1 MSMKVLFIGGTG
13 IISTAST
20 ELAAKRGIDLV
31 LATRGQHKS
40 DLPAGVKSV
49 AVDIHDLSAAKRAL
63 EGLSFDAV
71 VDWISFTPADI
82 ERDIE
87 LFRGR
92 TKQFVFISS
101 TSCYQKPQSHYWM
114 TEATPLANPHWQYS
128 RDKIACEELLMKA
141 YREEGFPVTIVRP
154 SLTYG
159 DTQIPL
165 VTNTWEK
172 PYTIVDR
179 MLKRKKVVVPG
190 DGTSLWVITH
200 NSDFAK
206 GLVGL
211 LGHSQA
217 IGHAVQI
224 TSEEVET
231 WDQYYR
237 IVANVL
243 GVEAKIVHIPS
254 DFIVACR
261 PEMEG
266 TLLGDKSVSVVFDN
280 SKIRR
285 FVPDFCATTRFSE
298 GIRRTIELFRADPA
312 RQAVDEESNAK
323 WDKMID
329 AYESGLAT
337 AVKAFK
343 PQPV

>member
-1 MSMKVLFIGGTG
+1 MKVLFIGGTG

-20 ELAAKRGIDLV
+20 ELAAKRGIELT
-31 LATRGQHKS
+31 LATRGQHKTN
-40 DLPAGVKSV
+40 LPAGVKTLV
-49 AVDIHDLSAAKRAL
+49 VDMHDLAAAKRAL
-63 EGLSFDAV
+63 SDSTFDAV
-71 VDWISFTPADI
+71 VDWIAFTPADI

-101 TSCYQKPQSHYWM
+101 TSCYQKPQTHYLM
-114 TEATPLANPHWQYS
+114 TESTPLVNPHWQYS
-128 RDKIACEELLMKA
+128 RDKIACEDRLMKA
-141 YREEGFPVTIVRP
+141 NREEGFPVTIVRP

-159 DTQIPL
+159 DSQIPL

-172 PYTIVDR
+172 PYTIIDR
-179 MLKRKKVVVPG
+179 MLKGKKVVVPG

-224 TSEEVET
+224 TSEEVAT

-237 IVANVL
+237 IVAEVL
-243 GVEAKIVHIPS
+243 GVEAGIVHIPS
-254 DFIVACR
+254 DFIIACR

-266 TLLGDKSVSVVFDN
+266 TLIGDKSVSVVFDN

-285 FVPDFCATTRFSE
+285 FVPDYCATTRFSE
-298 GIRRTIELFRADPA
+298 GIGRTINLFRSNPA
-312 RQAVDEESNAK
+312 LQQVDEAANAA

-329 AYESGLAT
+329 AYESGLAA
-337 AVKAFK
+337 AVKSFK
-343 PQPV
+343 Q

>member
-1 MSMKVLFIGGTG
+1 MKALFIGGTG

-20 ELAAKRGIDLV
+20 ELAAKRGIDLT
-31 LATRGQHKS
+31 LATRGQRKTQ
-40 DLPAGVKSV
+40 LPAGLKSL
-49 AVDIHDLSAAKRAL
+49 AVDMRDLSAARRAL
-63 EGLSFDAV
+63 ESTCFDAV

-82 ERDIE
+82 ERNLE

-92 TKQFVFISS
+92 TKQFIFISS
-101 TSCYQKPQSHYWM
+101 TSCYQKPQSHYLM
-114 TEATPLANPHWQYS
+114 TESTPLANPHWRYS

-165 VTNTWEK
+165 VTNSWDK
-172 PYTIVDR
+172 PYTIIDR
-179 MLKRKKVVVPG
+179 MLKGKKVVVPG

-211 LGHSQA
+211 LGHTQA
-217 IGHAVQI
+217 IGHAIQI
-224 TSEEVET
+224 TSEEVQT

-237 IVANVL
+237 IVADAI
-243 GVEAKIVHIPS
+243 GVRANIVHIPS
-254 DFIVACR
+254 DFIVACL

-266 TLLGDKSVSVVFDN
+266 TLLGDKSVSVIFDN

-285 FVPDFCATTRFSE
+285 FVPDFCCTTRFAE
-298 GIRRTIELFRADPA
+298 GIRRTIAWHQADSA
-312 RQAVDEESNAK
+312 RQEVDAEANAK
-323 WDKMID
+323 WDDLID
-329 AYESGLAT
+329 AYERGLRS
-337 AVKAFK
+337 AVEACNR
-343 PQPV
+343 

>member
-20 ELAAKRGIDLV
+20 ELAAKRGIELT
-31 LATRGQHKS
+31 LATRGQHKTN
-40 DLPAGVKSV
+40 LPAGVKSLV
-49 AVDIHDLSAAKRAL
+49 VDMHDLAGAKRVLAD
-63 EGLSFDAV
+63 STFDAV
-71 VDWISFTPADI
+71 VDWIAFTPADI
-82 ERDIE
+82 ERNIE

-101 TSCYQKPQSHYWM
+101 TSCYQKPQTHYLM
-114 TEATPLANPHWQYS
+114 TESTPLVNPHWQYS
-128 RDKIACEELLMKA
+128 RDKIACEDRLMKA
-141 YREEGFPVTIVRP
+141 NREEGFPVTIVRP

-159 DTQIPL
+159 DSQIPL
-165 VTNTWEK
+165 VTNSWEK
-172 PYTIVDR
+172 PYTIIDR
-179 MLKRKKVVVPG
+179 MLKGKKVVVPG

-211 LGHSQA
+211 LGHTQA

-224 TSEEVET
+224 TSEEVAT

-237 IVANVL
+237 IVADAL
-243 GVEAKIVHIPS
+243 GVEARIVHIPS
-254 DFIVACR
+254 DFIIACR

-266 TLLGDKSVSVVFDN
+266 TLIGDKSVSVVFDN

-285 FVPDFCATTRFSE
+285 FVPDYCATTRFSE
-298 GIRRTIELFRADPA
+298 GIGRTINLFRSDPA
-312 RQAVDEESNAK
+312 LQQVDEAANAA
-323 WDKMID
+323 WDKMIE
-329 AYESGLAT
+329 AYESGLAA
-337 AVKAFK
+337 AVKSFK
-343 PQPV
+343 Q